1 MPINRRSVTVLSAT
15 GTEMNKYSD
24 DVKGDSY
31 YGYTGGIHTM
41 QVIYS
46 NFVGRFHIQATL
58 AVTPTDTDW
67 FDVIVDSS
75 TGLHAGST
83 AWNDAG
89 YVQFNADSPGNKSEA
104 YTFKGNFT
112 WIRAYMDRTYIGDG
126 TTYDNSY
133 GQISNIILSA

>member
-1 MPINRRSVTVLSAT
+1 MQINRRSVTVMSST
-15 GTEMNKYSD
+15 GSEINKYSD

-31 YGYTGGIHTM
+31 YGYTDGIHTM
-41 QVIYS
+41 QVMYS

-58 AVTPTDTDW
+58 AVVPTDSDW

-75 TGLHAGST
+75 SGLHAGST

-126 TTYDNSY
+126 TTYDVSY
-133 GQISNIILSA
+133 GQINNIILSA

>member
-31 YGYTGGIHTM
+31 YGYTDGIHTM
-41 QVIYS
+41 QVVYS